1 MKEYDRVLRYL
12 ADRALHPAGRTWD
25 SVDAVTAAVN
35 APRAT
40 VGRVM
45 QHLESI
51 GAADRLP
58 GSGAF
63 EICAPERVVD
73 LYKARWNRSQHFLG
87 YAPEAAVTKLV
98 SNHKAVW
105 GGCRAGTYHL
115 NGIPA
120 AGFSEL
126 TAYLSSADDT
136 TLNDEPFANCVTV
149 YWWGPETIPGTGYA
163 SLTQTVAELFATP
176 GWQADE
182 FYRSLY
188 FTHLMPL
195 QGDVNVNTYGTIT
208 QVS

>member
-1 MKEYDRVLRYL
+1 MKEYYRVLRYL
-12 ADRALHPAGRTWD
+12 ADRALDPAGRTWA

-35 APRAT
+35 APRST

-45 QHLESI
+45 RHLKSI

-87 YAPEAAVTKLV
+87 YAPEATIARLI
-98 SNHKAVW
+98 SDRRAVW

-115 NGIPA
+115 DGVPA

-126 TAYLSSADDT
+126 TAYLGTIDDV
-136 TLNDEPFANCVTV
+136 TLNNKQFANCVTV
-149 YWWGPETIPGTGYA
+149 YWWGSDRIPGTGYA
-163 SLTQTVAELFATP
+163 SLTQTIAELFATP

-195 QGDVNVNTYGTIT
+195 QGDMNV
-208 QVS
+208 